1 MKTEIFL
8 YSTVS
13 LSGCEPCHYVQLAA
27 VFKFPPHLGL
37 TDLAEIAGFQGGKRI
52 ITVLDF
58 LSTSH
63 GQYNPGIPAMP
74 VLPTTGH

>member
-37 TDLAEIAGFQGGKRI
+37 TGKLQVSREGEMHYS
-52 ITVLDF
+52 TDF

-63 GQYNPGIPAMP
+63 GQYKPRD
-74 VLPTTGH
+74 TSYT